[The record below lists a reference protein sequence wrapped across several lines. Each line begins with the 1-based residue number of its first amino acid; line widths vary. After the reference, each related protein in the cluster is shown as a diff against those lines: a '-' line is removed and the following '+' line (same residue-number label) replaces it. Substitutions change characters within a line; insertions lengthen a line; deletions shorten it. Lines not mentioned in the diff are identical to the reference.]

1 MLSASQRAL
10 FLGSV
15 GGLAAPGLLGW
26 RRRRKA
32 NRRVVLLASDTIKA
46 WGNVRGFF
54 FWPEPAY

>member
-1 MLSASQRAL
+1 
-10 FLGSV
+10 LGSV